1 MLPSD
6 PACSLT
12 QMATVELKG
21 LDPIF
26 VSFPFTANA
35 RSGLPTNLANET
47 EVGKEAGGGVEGGGG
62 GMGGGSMGRRRRR
75 GREEPPP
82 PHFFLFFLEGEG

>member
-1 MLPSD
+1 MQATIWSSLLPSD

-12 QMATVELKG
+12 QMATLELKG

-26 VSFPFTANA
+26 ISFPFTANA

-47 EVGKEAGGGVEGGGG
+47 EVGKEVEGGGGGGGG
-62 GMGGGSMGRRRRR
+62 GMGGWGMGRRRRR
-75 GREEPPP
+75 G
-82 PHFFLFFLEGEG
+82 